1 MKGRDKK
8 GRFIK
13 DCEEG
18 FNFHL
23 PSLKQML
30 YWIFVTL
37 ILFPWIAIGSKMNI
51 LEKFSMLLEYLMSK
65 KEDSDSQK
73 KMDYSISFTS

>member
-1 MKGRDKK
+1 MKARDKK

-13 DCEEG
+13 ESDEG

-30 YWIFVTL
+30 YWILVTL
-37 ILFPWIAIGSKMNI
+37 ILFPWIAIVSKMNI
-51 LEKFSMLLEYLMSK
+51 LEKFLLILEYLISK
-65 KEDSDSQK
+65 KEDGDSQK
-73 KMDYSISFTS
+73 KNGLFY

>member
-13 DCEEG
+13 DNDEG
-18 FNFHL
+18 YNFHL

-37 ILFPWIAIGSKMNI
+37 ILFPWIAISSKMNI
-51 LEKFSMLLEYLMSK
+51 LEKLSMILEYLISK
-65 KEDSDSQK
+65 KEETDSQK
-73 KMDYSISFTS
+73 KN

>member
-8 GRFIK
+8 VRFIK
-13 DCEEG
+13 DNDEG
-18 FNFHL
+18 YNFHL

-37 ILFPWIAIGSKMNI
+37 ILFPWIVIASKMNI
-51 LEKFSMLLEYLMSK
+51 LEKLSMILEYLISK
-65 KEDSDSQK
+65 NEETDSQK
-73 KMDYSISFTS
+73 NGLFY